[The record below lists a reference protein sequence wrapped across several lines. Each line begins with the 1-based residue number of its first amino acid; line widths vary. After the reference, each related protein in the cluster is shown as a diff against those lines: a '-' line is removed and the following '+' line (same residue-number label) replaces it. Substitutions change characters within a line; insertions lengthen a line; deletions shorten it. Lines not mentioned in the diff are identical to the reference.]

1 LSGAAARPATAAP
14 GLVSTVSDGLMAPTD
29 ADETERVGFV
39 LQKLSISP
47 TLYEAPNRPEP
58 QHSSPGSVG
67 SAPGCDRLASSS
79 NPGGPAA
86 GRVGS
91 PELPGLPSLAG
102 AFGEAGVAA
111 GHDDIAAM
119 TSTLRNIR
127 LGFAQEAAATRV
139 QRAMR
144 ALLLRKGTIIITILI
159 TKIQAAA
166 RGLNTRTS
174 LNNFF
179 KACPPSG
186 RTADLFLS
194 RVYGGHEGGR
204 RRGGGYVVD
213 FIYCLRSTS
222 LPLPFSEA
230 LARFPLEIYNPYG
243 TVRGCDGTIGFR
255 HQREATGEQ
264 LCLPPPSSP
273 SSPRESP
280 CPSRPEH
287 DLWRASQSLDDTSM
301 GTKKKAKQGKKRFK
315 AAQAA
320 AQKAAA
326 AAAAAEAAAQ
336 AAAQAAQAAALGR
349 YRLVNA
355 WYYPRGDWYTFYWDG
370 STADKVA
377 RRATY
382 PTLEHDDHDPGPLA
396 ERIRRDKREFS
407 IFGAERIRRDKREFS
422 GRSSDDS
429 SSDRDSCGTG
439 STSEANDIFD
449 TLEDHLGYGSDS
461 GSGW

>member
-1 LSGAAARPATAAP
+1 
-14 GLVSTVSDGLMAPTD
+14 MAPTD

-39 LQKLSISP
+39 LQKLSIST

-58 QHSSPGSVG
+58 AAEHSSPGSVG
-67 SAPGCDRLASSS
+67 SAPDCDRLASSS

-86 GRVGS
+86 GRDGS

-144 ALLLRKGTIIITILI
+144 AFLLRKGTIIITILI

-174 LNNFF
+174 LNKFL

-213 FIYCLRSTS
+213 FIYCLRSTR
-222 LPLPFSEA
+222 LPLSFTDA
-230 LARFPLEIYNPYG
+230 LARFPLELYNPHD
-243 TVRGCDGTIGFR
+243 TVRDCHGTNGFCNQ
-255 HQREATGEQ
+255 HEVNGEQ
-264 LCLPPPSSP
+264 LSLPPPSSP
-273 SSPRESP
+273 FTSGESP

-287 DLWRASQSLDDTSM
+287 DLWRVSRPTEGTMKS
-301 GTKKKAKQGKKRFK
+301 TKKKASNAKKQGKR
-315 AAQAA
+315 AA
-320 AQKAAA
+320 AAEAAARKAAA
-326 AAAAAEAAAQ
+326 AAAAAKAAAQ

-355 WYYPRGDWYTFYWDG
+355 WFYPRGDWYTFYWDG
-370 STADKVA
+370 SSADKVA

-396 ERIRRDKREFS
+396 ERIRRDKREAS
-407 IFGAERIRRDKREFS
+407 H
-422 GRSSDDS
+422 RSSDDS

>member
-1 LSGAAARPATAAP
+1 
-14 GLVSTVSDGLMAPTD
+14 
-29 ADETERVGFV
+29 
-39 LQKLSISP
+39 
-47 TLYEAPNRPEP
+47 
-58 QHSSPGSVG
+58 
-67 SAPGCDRLASSS
+67 
-79 NPGGPAA
+79 
-86 GRVGS
+86 
-91 PELPGLPSLAG
+91 
-102 AFGEAGVAA
+102 
-111 GHDDIAAM
+111 
-119 TSTLRNIR
+119 
-127 LGFAQEAAATRV
+127 
-139 QRAMR
+139 
-144 ALLLRKGTIIITILI
+144 
-159 TKIQAAA
+159 
-166 RGLNTRTS
+166 
-174 LNNFF
+174 
-179 KACPPSG
+179 
-186 RTADLFLS
+186 
-194 RVYGGHEGGR
+194 
-204 RRGGGYVVD
+204 
-213 FIYCLRSTS
+213 
-222 LPLPFSEA
+222 
-230 LARFPLEIYNPYG
+230 
-243 TVRGCDGTIGFR
+243 
-255 HQREATGEQ
+255 
-264 LCLPPPSSP
+264 
-273 SSPRESP
+273 
-280 CPSRPEH
+280 
-287 DLWRASQSLDDTSM
+287 M